1 MSQRINYKFLKGDIM
16 NSSNLVL
23 QQVIMQLNKHNSESQ
38 KWEGRT
44 AERIVAELNKS
55 KENKYGKQY

>member
-1 MSQRINYKFLKGDIM
+1 MR
-16 NSSNLVL
+16 SSNPIL
-23 QQVIMQLNKHNSESQ
+23 QQVIMQLNRHNSQSQ

-55 KENKYGKQY
+55 KENKYGRQRS